1 MNQVE
6 RHTGKRVKRYVKYI
20 LASGLV
26 IGATFMLSCS
36 VYTFNP
42 RGKSEI
48 GSIAVERFENKTPEY
63 GLADQMTDIVID
75 ALIEDGTMKVL
86 STDMAEAILVGVLTR
101 YERVPHKFDE
111 NDQVQQY
118 KVVMVFDVSLTESSD
133 KTELWHETMRQEGI
147 YDVEGETEEDGR
159 QEAIA
164 LLVEAIM
171 NKTTR
176 SW

>member
-1 MNQVE
+1 
-6 RHTGKRVKRYVKYI
+6 
-20 LASGLV
+20 
-26 IGATFMLSCS
+26 
-36 VYTFNP
+36 
-42 RGKSEI
+42 
-48 GSIAVERFENKTPEY
+48 
-63 GLADQMTDIVID
+63 MTDIVID
-75 ALIEDGTMKVL
+75 ALIEDGTMKVF
-86 STDMAEAILVGVLTR
+86 SSDMAEAVLVGVLTS
-101 YERVPHKFDE
+101 YERLPHKFDE

-118 KVVMVFDVSLTESSD
+118 KVVMIFDVTLSKSSD
-133 KTELWHETMRQEGI
+133 NTELWRETMRQEGI

>member
-6 RHTGKRVKRYVKYI
+6 RHTWERVKRTVRY
-20 LASGLV
+20 LLLSGLV
-26 IGATFMLSCS
+26 IGATFFVSCS

-42 RGKSEI
+42 RGKSSI
-48 GSIAVERFENKTPEY
+48 SSIAVERFENRTPEY

-75 ALIEDGTMKVL
+75 ALIDDGTMKVL
-86 STDMAEAILVGVLTR
+86 SIGTAEAILTGVLTD
-101 YERVPHKFDE
+101 YERLPHKFDE

-118 KVVMVFDVSLTESSD
+118 KVVMVFEVSLSKSSD
-133 KTELWHETMRQEGI
+133 NTELWHETMRQEGI
-147 YDVEGETEEDGR
+147 YDVEGETEDDGR

-164 LLVEAIM
+164 LLVEAIL